1 VIDKNIFS
9 YWLWFLKGSGDK
21 AGYRRI
27 INCWIILHIFVGY
40 SLSYIVKIDL
50 ISCANTVIL
59 PLAAI
64 FVGLSFAW
72 VGNAQALLQSERM
85 ELIYKHHKGG
95 FIEYAFTFQTAIL
108 ALLVSLVLW
117 GMAGLQVFDR
127 TWPTAG
133 SPTTYNLIKI
143 ILFTSSSIALR
154 ECWHVVL
161 AVQWM
166 LITQNEIK
174 KHLNN
179 KN

>member
-1 VIDKNIFS
+1 MIDRSIYS
-9 YWLWFLKGSGDK
+9 YWIWFIKGSGGK

-27 INCWIILHIFVGY
+27 INRWMFFHIFVGY
-40 SLSYIVKIDL
+40 SLTYLVRIDL
-50 ISCANTVIL
+50 TSCANTVIL

-108 ALLVSLVLW
+108 ALLISLVLW

-127 TWPTAG
+127 TWPTTG
-133 SPTTYNLIKI
+133 CPNSYNLIKF
-143 ILFTSSSIALR
+143 ILFTNSSIALR

-166 LITQNEIK
+166 LITQDELK